1 MNHSRDRGFT
11 LVEVLLALV
20 LLVVGVLALVGS
32 SALVSR
38 MIGQGRQVTLAAQ
51 AATGRLEWLRQL
63 ARSSSPPCTDPRFGS
78 DDSAASGVNLRW
90 MVPGAGTVRQVVL
103 AVEYRIPGG
112 MAQDTL
118 LAALLCR

>member
-1 MNHSRDRGFT
+1 
-11 LVEVLLALV
+11 
-20 LLVVGVLALVGS
+20 
-32 SALVSR
+32 
-38 MIGQGRQVTLAAQ
+38 VTLAAQ